1 MAFSIN
7 SKIMEHVSEVNTTL
21 TFDKFNKRQLS
32 MFNNYIKN
40 GVMRTYGMP
49 GRMARIVRSMNGL
62 QSVVVTNSKVKCH
75 KIKDEAV
82 YDAVLAALTLC
93 KIDGDKSTNRWSRGN
108 APYVYVITDDEYR
121 DIRDVAYLTK
131 NRPSNFVVYLDKL
144 DHHFSLSKLSDSM
157 TFDTSKP
164 FVVDMLKHRD
174 F

>member
-1 MAFSIN
+1 MVFSLN

-21 TFDKFNKRQLS
+21 TFDNFNKRQLS

-62 QSVVVTNSKVKCH
+62 QSVVVTNSKVECR

-93 KIDGDKSTNRWSRGN
+93 KIDGDKSTNRWMRSD
-108 APYVYVITDDEYR
+108 PYVYVITDDGYR
-121 DIRDVAYLTK
+121 DTRDVAYLTK
-131 NRPSNFVVYLDKL
+131 KRPSSFLVYLDKL

-164 FVVDMLKHRD
+164 FVVDMLKYRD